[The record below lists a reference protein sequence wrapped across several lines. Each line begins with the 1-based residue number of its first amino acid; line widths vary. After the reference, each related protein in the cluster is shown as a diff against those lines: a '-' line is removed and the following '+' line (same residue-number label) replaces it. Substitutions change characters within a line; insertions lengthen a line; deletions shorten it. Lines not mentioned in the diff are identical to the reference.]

1 MVKKTIKQVV
11 KNYLN
16 ALKEQGLPVRFGVI
30 FGSQL
35 TNKTDQWSDIDVLV
49 ISPLFDKIRSRKQIN
64 LLWHTTIK
72 IDSRIEPIPCGEDQW
87 EKDDSSP
94 IIEIA
99 RREGEPVKLTED

>member
-1 MVKKTIKQVV
+1 MVKEEIKKVV
-11 KNYLN
+11 KNYLT

-35 TNKTDQWSDIDVLV
+35 TNKTDKWSDIDVLV
-49 ISPLFDKIRSRKQIN
+49 ISPLFDKIRQRKEIN

-72 IDSRIEPIPCGEDQW
+72 IDSRIEPIPCGEEQW

-99 RREGEPVKLTED
+99 RREGEPVKLIED

>member
-49 ISPLFDKIRSRKQIN
+49 ISPLFDKIRRRKEIN
-64 LLWHTTIK
+64 ILWHTTIK